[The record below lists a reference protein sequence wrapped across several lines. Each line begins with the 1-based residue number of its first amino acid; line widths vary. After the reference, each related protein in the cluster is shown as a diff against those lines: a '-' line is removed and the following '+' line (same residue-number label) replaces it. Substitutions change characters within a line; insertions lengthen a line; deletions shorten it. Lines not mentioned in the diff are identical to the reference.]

1 MADEVPGPVSKGAAG
16 RRPWRAVLVETAES
30 LVTDRAGMA
39 AAGAAFYATLALFPA
54 ISTLISLYGLVFDRA
69 AVAAQLQVLAGIAPE
84 PVYALIAARV
94 TALVAQPAARL
105 GLGLAV
111 ASAVAF
117 WSASAGTRSV
127 LSALNVAY
135 GVPERRGVVRFYAV
149 TFAMTLAA
157 MLVAV
162 AGIAVLVGLP
172 VVMGFVGLARH
183 AALLVHLTGF
193 GMLVGF
199 VAAAVTVLYLVGP
212 TPEGRSSGGGGR
224 RRVWPGVV
232 AATVL
237 WLVVSG
243 VLRLYMADVVGF
255 GVAYGPLAAVV
266 GVMLWFYWS
275 VYAVLVGAELN
286 AALGVGHGPVGTRV

>member
-105 GLGLAV
+105 GIGLAV

-127 LSALNVAY
+127 LSALNLAY

-183 AALLVHLTGF
+183 AALLVHLAGF

-212 TPEGRSSGGGGR
+212 APEGGSGGSRG

-286 AALGVGHGPVGTRV
+286 AALGVGDR